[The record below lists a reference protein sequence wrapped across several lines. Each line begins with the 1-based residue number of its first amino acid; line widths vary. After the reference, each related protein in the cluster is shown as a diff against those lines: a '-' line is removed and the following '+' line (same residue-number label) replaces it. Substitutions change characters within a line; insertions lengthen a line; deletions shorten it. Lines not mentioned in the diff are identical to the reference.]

1 VNNSW
6 SIRDLGAQDL
16 DDLREF
22 YRSVWTA
29 TYLPTL
35 GPAVVAALIGG
46 IETSDL
52 RHLLPVPNRHFA
64 IATVEEQP
72 VGTACVNVT
81 GDVAALSAMYIAQR
95 CQRRGVGTELL
106 RYLVEKLS
114 DNNRLEA
121 LVVESSA
128 SALAFYDRIG
138 FCEIGRRSDEA
149 ARGHS
154 ARFVIMSISVSDLRA
169 RLG

>member
-1 VNNSW
+1 
-6 SIRDLGAQDL
+6 
-16 DDLREF
+16 
-22 YRSVWTA
+22 
-29 TYLPTL
+29 
-35 GPAVVAALIGG
+35 
-46 IETSDL
+46 
-52 RHLLPVPNRHFA
+52 
-64 IATVEEQP
+64 
-72 VGTACVNVT
+72 VT